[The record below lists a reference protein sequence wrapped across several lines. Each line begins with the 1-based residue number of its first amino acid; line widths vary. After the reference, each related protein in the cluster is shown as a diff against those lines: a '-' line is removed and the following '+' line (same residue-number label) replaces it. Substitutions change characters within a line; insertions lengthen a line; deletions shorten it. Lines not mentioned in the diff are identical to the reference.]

1 MAGRVSADAEQVQPD
16 VQHRMASSVQYLNTK
31 YEYVRVTSPFLITL
45 LQRLFENGTASS
57 DKSKKKSLAQNV
69 RTEQERIASVSCMGL
84 LVSELSYF
92 NVNDAGVI
100 KLARDLQVETIRMD
114 VVGAILA
121 DGETSQQNMFPR
133 PRVQLLSSH
142 GHSGQCRI

>member
-1 MAGRVSADAEQVQPD
+1 
-16 VQHRMASSVQYLNTK
+16 
-31 YEYVRVTSPFLITL
+31 
-45 LQRLFENGTASS
+45 
-57 DKSKKKSLAQNV
+57 
-69 RTEQERIASVSCMGL
+69 MGL
-84 LVSELSYF
+84 LVSELPYF

-121 DGETSQQNMFPR
+121 EGETSQQDMFPR